1 MNDFLF
7 RHFEKFI
14 FTVLVLLA
22 IFLVYRGF
30 QMPDYLTVQQPDRME
45 QGANEVRTSIDGDHW
60 EAIAEPRLETID
72 VVARTNESI
81 RPVDPQVYGIIPW
94 EGKSID
100 MSIKRE
106 DPVIAAP
113 IDLRVMPVLANIAY
127 KSANSEYPL
136 SELENAEP
144 IEKAPEQPE
153 RRQRG
158 RGRQNLEM
166 MSSDP
171 YAMGMDPS
179 YGMESSAMAG
189 SGSMMPGPGGMMP
202 GSGSMTASRRI
213 DPKLYD
219 QGFRPQGN
227 PQNLVP
233 AMGQFIAGV
242 ALMPHKKLH
251 EAFEEALKSAEG
263 YNPRRDQPVYLLF
276 EVYRADVTDKAV
288 DQLTDQDWTLIANSD
303 FYKRLVIRLWA
314 GMAKEIVTGKYR
326 DPALTTPIPPILLD
340 HYGRFASH
348 PEIPVGD
355 EDPRAALQQMAQQQA
370 LPTGPITFD
379 AEEDPFA
386 NRGRIDPLRNLRPGM
401 GALGSGP
408 GMNYGSMPS
417 MSYGMPGGMPGM
429 GQYGAVSVADQPEY
443 KLIRFYDFYNAGS
456 KTSPQPGRKYVYR
469 IRTAIEDPNFPE
481 DPAAQPRNSTLSA
494 EVYRRVTQ
502 ATARATETKRR
513 ISRRWSEFSEPSPA
527 VSLPSTT
534 AVFAGPVT
542 PASTRKMQVDGREID
557 YVQKPAAGK
566 LVAAHWDRTYQVP
579 VPIFTDVLRGS
590 VIAKE
595 GDFDVPDPLTFIV
608 KKLPEASYN
617 TQTVVVDITGGN
629 PLEISP
635 AENQTAPGMMLL
647 FDPNGGLKVSDEVET
662 QRDYRL
668 YSFADDRGE

>member
-7 RHFEKFI
+7 RHVEKFI

-22 IFLVYRGF
+22 VFLVYRGF

-45 QGANEVRTSIDGDHW
+45 QGANEVRTSIDADHW

-100 MSIKRE
+100 MSVKRE

-113 IDLRVMPVLANIAY
+113 IDLRVTPVLANLAY

-136 SELENAEP
+136 TELENAEP

-153 RRQRG
+153 RRPRG
-158 RGRQNLEM
+158 RGRQNMEM

-171 YAMGMDPS
+171 YAMGMESS

-189 SGSMMPGPGGMMP
+189 SGSMMPGAT
-202 GSGSMTASRRI
+202 SMTASRRI

-251 EAFEEALKSAEG
+251 QAFEDALKSAEG

-288 DQLTDQDWTLIANSD
+288 DQLTDQDWTLIANSE

-326 DPALTTPIPPILLD
+326 DPALTTPIPPVLLD

-348 PEIPVGD
+348 PEIPLGD
-355 EDPRAALQQMAQQQA
+355 EDPRIALQQMAQQQA

-386 NRGRIDPLRNLRPGM
+386 NRGRIDPLRNLPPGM
-401 GALGSGP
+401 SGMGSGA
-408 GMNYGSMPS
+408 GLGYGSMPG
-417 MSYGMPGGMPGM
+417 MGYGMSGM
-429 GQYGAVSVADQPEY
+429 GQYGAVSVADQPDY

-456 KTSPQPGRKYVYR
+456 RTSPQPGRKYVYR

-494 EVYRRVTQ
+494 EVYRRVMQ

-513 ISRRWSEFSEPSPA
+513 VSRRWSEFSEPSPI

-557 YVQKPAAGK
+557 YVQKPASGK
-566 LVAAHWDRTYQVP
+566 LVAAQWDRTYQVP
-579 VPIFTDVLRGS
+579 VPIFTEVLRGS
-590 VIAKE
+590 VIAKQ

-608 KKLPEASYN
+608 KKLPEADYN

-635 AENQTAPGMMLL
+635 AENQTAPGVMLL

-668 YSFADDRGE
+668 YSYADDRGE

>member
-7 RHFEKFI
+7 RHVEKFI
-14 FTVLVLLA
+14 FAVLVLLA
-22 IFLVYRGF
+22 VFLVYRGF
-30 QMPDYLTVQQPDRME
+30 QMPDYLAVQQPERM
-45 QGANEVRTSIDGDHW
+45 QKGAEDVRKEIDDDHW
-60 EAIAEPRLETID
+60 QEIAPPRLETID

-81 RPVDPQVYGIIPW
+81 RPVNPQVYRLIPW
-94 EGKSID
+94 EAKSLD

-113 IDLRVMPVLANIAY
+113 IDLRVTPVLANIAY
-127 KSANSEYPL
+127 KSANPEYPL
-136 SELENAEP
+136 TELENAEP
-144 IEKAPEQPE
+144 VERAPEQPDT
-153 RRQRG
+153 RRRRG
-158 RGRQNLEM
+158 RNQLQG
-166 MSSDP
+166 DP
-171 YAMGMDPS
+171 YGMSMGMGMGSEGMTEPGYGMPG

-189 SGSMMPGPGGMMP
+189 PSSMLGGPGAT
-202 GSGSMTASRRI
+202 TASRRI

-219 QGFRPQGN
+219 QGFRPQGSTE
-227 PQNLVP
+227 NLVP

-251 EAFEEALKSAEG
+251 QAFEEALQQAEG

-276 EVYRADVTDKAV
+276 EVYRADVTNKAV
-288 DQLTDQDWTLIANSD
+288 DELTDQDWTLVANSE

-355 EDPRAALQQMAQQQA
+355 EDPRAALQQMAQQQI
-370 LPTGPITFD
+370 LPSGPIAFD

-386 NRGRIDPLRNLRPGM
+386 NRGRVDPLRSLPPGVAGSGLM
-401 GALGSGP
+401 GAGA
-408 GMNYGSMPS
+408 GMYGAGGG
-417 MSYGMPGGMPGM
+417 YGMSGM
-429 GQYGAVSVADQPEY
+429 GQYGAVTVADQPDY
-443 KLIRFYDFYNAGS
+443 KLIRFYDFYNPGS
-456 KTSPQPGRKYVYR
+456 KTSPQPGRRYVYR

-481 DPAAQPRNSTLSA
+481 DPTAQPRNSTLSA
-494 EVYRRVTQ
+494 EVYRRVAQ
-502 ATARATETKRR
+502 ATARAAETKRR
-513 ISRRWSEFSEPSPA
+513 ESRRWSEFSTPSPI
-527 VSLPSTT
+527 VSLPSLTS
-534 AVFAGPVT
+534 VYAGPVT

-557 YVQKPAAGK
+557 YVQKPASGK

-579 VPIFTDVLRGS
+579 VPIFTEVLRGS
-590 VIAKE
+590 VIAKQ

-608 KKLPEASYN
+608 KKLPEANYN
-617 TQTVVVDITGGN
+617 TQTVVVDIAGGN

-635 AENQTAPGMMLL
+635 AENQTAPGVMLL
-647 FDPNGGLKVSDEVET
+647 FDAQGGLRVSDEVET

-668 YSFADDRGE
+668 YSFAEDRGE

>member
-22 IFLVYRGF
+22 VFLVYRGF

-45 QGANEVRTSIDGDHW
+45 QGANEVRTAIDVDHW
-60 EAIAEPRLETID
+60 AEIAEPRLQTID
-72 VVARTNESI
+72 VVARTNQSI
-81 RPVDPQVYGIIPW
+81 RPVNPQVYRIDPW
-94 EGKSID
+94 EAKAID
-100 MSIKRE
+100 MSVKRE

-113 IDLRVMPVLANIAY
+113 IDLRVTPVLANLAY
-127 KSANSEYPL
+127 KSANPEYPL

-171 YAMGMDPS
+171 YAMGSGAMMDPM

-189 SGSMMPGPGGMMP
+189 SGSMMPGAGGM
-202 GSGSMTASRRI
+202 AAARRI
-213 DPKLYD
+213 DPKRYD

-227 PQNLVP
+227 MQNLVP

-251 EAFEEALKSAEG
+251 QAFEDALKSAEG

-276 EVYRADVTDKAV
+276 EVYRADVTDKSV
-288 DQLTDQDWTLIANSD
+288 DQLTDQDWTLIANSE

-326 DPALTTPIPPILLD
+326 DPALTTPIPPVLLD

-348 PEIPVGD
+348 PKVPLGD
-355 EDPRAALQQMAQQQA
+355 EDPRLTLQQQMAQQQQL
-370 LPTGPITFD
+370 LPSEPITFD

-386 NRGRIDPLRNLRPGM
+386 NRGRIDPLRNLRSGMGPMAGMGSGAGMSYSMPGM
-401 GALGSGP
+401 
-408 GMNYGSMPS
+408 
-417 MSYGMPGGMPGM
+417 GMPGM
-429 GQYGAVSVADQPEY
+429 GAYGTMSVADQPEF
-443 KLIRFYDFYNAGS
+443 KLIRFYDFYNPGS
-456 KTSPQPGRKYVYR
+456 RTSPQPGRKYVYR

-494 EVYRRVTQ
+494 EVYRRVAQ

-513 ISRRWSEFSEPSPA
+513 ESRRWSEFSEPSPI

-534 AVFAGPVT
+534 SVYAGPVS
-542 PASTRKMQVDGREID
+542 PASTRKMQIEGREIE
-557 YVQKPAAGK
+557 YVQKPATAK
-566 LVAAHWDRTYQVP
+566 VVATQWDRTYQVP

-590 VIAKE
+590 VIAKQ
-595 GDFDVPDPLTFIV
+595 GDFEVPDPLTFVV
-608 KKLPEASYN
+608 KKVPEASYN
-617 TQTVVVDITGGN
+617 TQTVVVDISGGN

-635 AENQTAPGMMLL
+635 AENQTAPGVMLL
-647 FDPNGGLKVSDEVET
+647 FDPNGGLRVSDEIET